1 MTILPSCKRGHRGH
15 RIVVAIAALL
25 VSCVIA
31 GRSASAHQS
40 SIKYFELTVDDNA
53 IEVRV
58 RTARADLA
66 TPLRS
71 TDEREPAAAE
81 ILAQGNAVGR
91 FVAGWLAVVVNAAPC
106 VPQATTVAIDADPR
120 FVAVQWRL
128 QCAIAVTSLALSFDE
143 FFVLDQQHLAMVR
156 LVAPGTDAVNLV
168 VRADAPRIELT
179 IGAERPTRY
188 GTWVRLGLD
197 HIYSGT
203 DHICFLFVLLLVVVI
218 RGTKGEAGWQ
228 WQAETP
234 LRALRHTAAVVT
246 AFTVAHSITLIA
258 ASLQLIALP
267 GRLVEV
273 VIAGSIVYTAIEN
286 IVHPAVRW
294 RFALTF
300 GFGLIHG
307 LGFASALAE
316 LLPPSDVV
324 VPLLSFNIGVE
335 LGQLSLV
342 IVALPL
348 LWLLVRVVGT
358 LHYRRLVMPAIS
370 VVAGGLGTW
379 WLLQRL

>member
-1 MTILPSCKRGHRGH
+1 MTILQSCKRRHTWR
-15 RIVVAIAALL
+15 RIVVAISAMVAVL
-25 VSCVIA
+25 VIFA
-31 GRSASAHQS
+31 GSATAHQS
-40 SIKYFELTVDDNA
+40 SVKYFELTVDDNA
-53 IEVRV
+53 IAVRV
-58 RTARADLA
+58 RTARADLT
-66 TPLRS
+66 TPLNI
-71 TDEREPAAAE
+71 TDEREPTGAE
-81 ILAQGNAVGR
+81 VLAQGDAVGR
-91 FVAGWLAVVVNAAPC
+91 FVARWLAVVVAAAPC
-106 VPQATTVAIDADPR
+106 VPQATTVSVDTDPR
-120 FVAVQWRL
+120 FIAVQWRL
-128 QCAIAVTSLALSFDE
+128 QCGAAITALALSFDE
-143 FFVLDQQHLAMVR
+143 FFVVDQQHLAMVR
-156 LVAPGTDAVNLV
+156 LVAPGTDAVSLV

-188 GTWVRLGLD
+188 GTWVRIGLD
-197 HIYSGT
+197 HIYGGT

-218 RGTKGEAGWQ
+218 RRTKVEGTWQ

-234 LRALRHTAAVVT
+234 LRALRNTAAVVT

-267 GRLVEV
+267 GRLVEA

-307 LGFASALAE
+307 LGFASVLAE

-324 VPLLSFNIGVE
+324 VPLLLFNVGVE

-358 LHYRRLVMPAIS
+358 LHYRRFVMPAIS
-370 VVAGGLGTW
+370 LVAGVLGLW